1 MCEVRFL
8 RPGETIGDAIL
19 RAKRLWFLALI
30 FSGWANLL
38 GWIPSCPHTWGT
50 SSSLTPSKIGLKKD
64 LSLRWPYCAHALRVG
79 DQFDSDDLS

>member
-8 RPGETIGDAIL
+8 PPGETLWDAIL

-30 FSGWANLL
+30 FSDSLENR
-38 GWIPSCPHTWGT
+38 TEER
-50 SSSLTPSKIGLKKD
+50 SLT
-64 LSLRWPYCAHALRVG
+64 SLAYCAHALRVG